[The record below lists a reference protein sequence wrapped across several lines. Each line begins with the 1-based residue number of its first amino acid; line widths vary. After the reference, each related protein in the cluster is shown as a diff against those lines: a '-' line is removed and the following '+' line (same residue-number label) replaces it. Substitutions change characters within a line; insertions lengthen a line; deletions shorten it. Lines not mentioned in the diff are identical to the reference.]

1 VGGGLQTGDG
11 RQLSLR
17 FRLLLATIA
26 IVAVSLTLSGAL
38 TAYLVQ
44 KLQTA
49 DALDQMAKNA
59 VLLKGPIGQLDCKP
73 TNPPKQA
80 TAKCVE
86 AAQAPAAAEAE
97 LISAFALDP
106 SLNVAGQRLILLDR
120 PPRAIG
126 GRALRRPWVIYD
138 SANQLPLGAPVPLGQ
153 ARTVAG
159 QTVYEGT
166 VDIGGQEYLAG
177 AAPDS
182 TPHVSMIIV
191 ARPQDEI
198 AAQATGQLV
207 TPILEAGGAGLVLAV
222 VVTLVLSR
230 AFTRPLRE
238 LRRATEDI
246 AGGNYSRRV
255 RRVGNDEVGV
265 VGQSFNRMAE
275 AVERA
280 RHQQRTFLANVSH
293 ELKTPL
299 TSLIGFSQ
307 ALMDGSLRT
316 PEEKERAAT
325 ILHEEAQRVLRM
337 SQELLDL
344 ARVESGQLTLNPHP
358 VDLGVQLHQEIEIVR
373 QRAHSR
379 RLSLQLVVPA
389 ALPPVHADPDRLH
402 QILDNLLDNAVKYA
416 PEGTTVWISA
426 ENGPGYRITTTV
438 RNRVGV
444 PPPDPARM
452 FDRFYRGDS
461 SRSSAS
467 GVGLGL
473 AISREM
479 AIAQQG
485 DLRAELHAD
494 GSLSLKLDL
503 PIAVQPPLPLETP
516 TRGQVRLAPRPQLRA

>member
-1 VGGGLQTGDG
+1 VGGGVQAGDG
-11 RQLSLR
+11 RELSLR

-26 IVAVSLTLSGAL
+26 IVAVSLTLSGVL
-38 TAYLVQ
+38 TGILV
-44 KLQTA
+44 LQLQFNDT
-49 DALDQMAKNA
+49 LDQMAKQA
-59 VLLKGPIGQLDCKP
+59 LLLKPQLTAADCTHWIQLTP
-73 TNPPKQA
+73 TAPKRCTSTVQDL
-80 TAKCVE
+80 VDRLE
-86 AAQAPAAAEAE
+86 SDPAA
-97 LISAFALDP
+97 LSVPPGD
-106 SLNVAGQRLILLDR
+106 RLILLSKPSR
-120 PPRAIG
+120 LAPQEM
-126 GRALRRPWVIYD
+126 LVIYD
-138 SANQLPLGAPVPLGQ
+138 SDGTIPLGTTIPLG
-153 ARTVAG
+153 RDTVVAG
-159 QTVYEGT
+159 AHVRKGQHALDGT
-166 VDIGGQEYLAG
+166 DYLIAG
-177 AAPDS
+177 AQLN
-182 TPHVSMIIV
+182 TTHVGFAV
-191 ARPQDEI
+191 LARPRD
-198 AAQATGQLV
+198 AVASQATGQLV
-207 TPILEAGGAGLVLAV
+207 RPILTAAAAGLLLAIA
-222 VVTLVLSR
+222 VTALLAR
-230 AFTRPLRE
+230 AFSRPLRE
-238 LRRATEDI
+238 LRRAAEDI
-246 AGGNYSRRV
+246 AGGNYGRRV
-255 RRVGNDEVGV
+255 RHVGQDEIGV

-358 VDLGVQLHQEIEIVR
+358 VDLGVQLQQEIELVR
-373 QRAHSR
+373 NRAEFR
-379 RLSLQLVVPA
+379 RLTLQLVVPT

-444 PPPDPARM
+444 QPPDPTRM
-452 FDRFYRGDS
+452 FDRFYRGDP

-473 AISREM
+473 AISREL

-485 DLRAELHAD
+485 DLRAELGAD
-494 GSLSLKLDL
+494 GSLSMKLDL
-503 PIAVQPPLPLETP
+503 PVAVQPPQPLQTP
-516 TRGQVRLAPRPQLRA
+516 SRGQVRLAPRPQLRA

>member
-1 VGGGLQTGDG
+1 MGGGLQTGDG

-26 IVAVSLTLSGAL
+26 IVAVSLTLAGAV
-38 TAYLVQ
+38 TWTLVSRLEFSRTQ
-44 KLQTA
+44 
-49 DALDQMAKNA
+49 DQLAKNA
-59 VLLKGPIGQLDCKP
+59 LLLRQPIGQLDCAEYAISP
-73 TNPPKQA
+73 TTHLPTTSCA
-80 TAKCVE
+80 RRVASE
-86 AAQAPAAAEAE
+86 
-97 LISAFALDP
+97 SAFLDNFGRQVATLDP
-106 SLNVAGQRLILLDR
+106 VGERLILLDK
-120 PPRAIG
+120 PLPIAG
-126 GRALRRPWVIYD
+126 ARRTPAVLYD
-138 SANQLPLGAPVPLGQ
+138 SAGELAMGTPVPLGRETTVIGQ
-153 ARTVAG
+153 SANEGDVELQGQRYVLAAARLGNRFASWV
-159 QTVYEGT
+159 V
-166 VDIGGQEYLAG
+166 LAI
-177 AAPDS
+177 PD
-182 TPHVSMIIV
+182 
-191 ARPQDEI
+191 DEVT
-198 AAQATGQLV
+198 AQATATLLR
-207 TPILEAGGAGLVLAV
+207 PIVLSGIAGLGLAI

-238 LRRATEDI
+238 LRRAAEDI
-246 AGGNYSRRV
+246 AGGNYARRIQ
-255 RRVGNDEVGV
+255 RTGNDEIGV

-344 ARVESGQLTLNPHP
+344 ARVESGQLTLNAHP
-358 VDLGVQLHQEIEIVR
+358 VDLGVQLQQEIELVR
-373 QRAHSR
+373 QRADQR
-379 RLSLQLVVPA
+379 RLVMRLDVPA
-389 ALPPVHADPDRLH
+389 ALPPVRADPDRLH

-426 ENGPGYRITTTV
+426 EYGSGFRITTTV

-444 PPPDPARM
+444 RPPDPARM
-452 FDRFYRGDS
+452 FDRFYRGDP
-461 SRSSAS
+461 SRSSAG

-473 AISREM
+473 AISREL
-479 AIAQQG
+479 AIAQDG
-485 DLRAELHAD
+485 DLRAELGAD

-503 PIAVQPPLPLETP
+503 PVAAQPPQSLEAP
-516 TRGQVRLAPRPQLRA
+516 SRAPVRLAPRPQLRA

>member
-1 VGGGLQTGDG
+1 VGGGVQAGDG
-11 RQLSLR
+11 RELSLR

-26 IVAVSLTLSGAL
+26 IVAVSLTLSGGL

-59 VLLKGPIGQLDCKP
+59 VLMKTPIGQLDCQRKVGVRC
-73 TNPPKQA
+73 TS
-80 TAKCVE
+80 T
-86 AAQAPAAAEAE
+86 EAE
-97 LISAFALDP
+97 LISSLSADPP
-106 SLNVAGQRLILLDR
+106 SLNLAGQRLILLDR
-120 PPRAIG
+120 PPRVG
-126 GRALRRPWVIYD
+126 GIPVRRPHVIYD
-138 SANQLPLGAPVPLGQ
+138 SAGQLPPGQAIALGQ
-153 ARTVAG
+153 ERRVSG

-166 VDIGGQEYLAG
+166 IEIEGRQYLAG
-177 AAPDS
+177 AAPVS
-182 TPHVSMIIV
+182 TMHVGLIV
-191 ARPQDEI
+191 LARSQDDVTAE
-198 AAQATGQLV
+198 ATGQLV
-207 TPILEAGGAGLVLAV
+207 TPILEAGGAGLFLAIV
-222 VVTLVLSR
+222 VSLVLSR

-238 LRRATEDI
+238 LRRAAEDI
-246 AGGNYSRRV
+246 AGGNYGRRV
-255 RRVGNDEVGV
+255 RRTGGDEIGV

-275 AVERA
+275 AVEHA
-280 RHQQRTFLANVSH
+280 RLQQRAFLANVSH

-316 PEEKERAAT
+316 AEEKERAAT

-344 ARVESGQLTLNPHP
+344 ARVESGQLALNPHP
-358 VDLGVQLHQEIEIVR
+358 VDLGVQLQQEIELVR
-373 QRAHSR
+373 QRAESR
-379 RLSLQLVVPA
+379 RLVLHLVVPPI
-389 ALPPVHADPDRLH
+389 LPPVHADPDRLH

-426 ENGPGYRITTTV
+426 ENAFGARITTTV

-444 PPPDPARM
+444 RPPDPHRM

-461 SRSSAS
+461 SRSSAG

-473 AISREM
+473 AISREL

-485 DLRAELHAD
+485 DLRAELTAD
-494 GSLSLKLDL
+494 GSLSMKLEL
-503 PIAVQPPLPLETP
+503 PVAAQPPLPLESP
-516 TRGQVRLAPRPQLRA
+516 SRPVPRLAPRPQFRA